1 MTLDVIAKPRR
12 RFHQSDY
19 ARRERDRYDTIEAP
33 LLIAGLDDV
42 VTLKGRI
49 LEPACGQGHMTMEL
63 RRRGFEVVASDI
75 AMAPNPLIPDIQIRD
90 LRSIGT
96 LAGFMWAI
104 TNLPYSPSR
113 YHDELARHLLRLCV
127 RDGCSL
133 ALFTRLSYTAAARRQ
148 DILSRHRHF
157 DGKIETFRPRW
168 ILGSTGSPQHDFAW
182 CVWRAEPRP
191 AGVPPWLN
199 YRDRETCQALAAGMI

>member
-19 ARRERDRYDTIEAP
+19 AQLERDRYDTIEAP
-33 LLIAGLDDV
+33 LLLAALDDV

-49 LEPACGQGHMTMEL
+49 LEPACGQGHMAAEL
-63 RRRGFEVVASDI
+63 RRRGFEVVVSDI

-90 LRSIGT
+90 LRSIET
-96 LAGFMWAI
+96 LAAFTWTI

-133 ALFTRLSYTAAARRQ
+133 ALFTRLAYTCASTRQ
-148 DILSRHRHF
+148 DILGLHRHF
-157 DGKIETFRPRW
+157 HGKIETFRPRW

-182 CVWRAEPRP
+182 CVWKAEPRP
-191 AGVPPWLN
+191 ARVPPWWT
-199 YRDRETCQALAAGMI
+199 YRDRETCEALAAGMI